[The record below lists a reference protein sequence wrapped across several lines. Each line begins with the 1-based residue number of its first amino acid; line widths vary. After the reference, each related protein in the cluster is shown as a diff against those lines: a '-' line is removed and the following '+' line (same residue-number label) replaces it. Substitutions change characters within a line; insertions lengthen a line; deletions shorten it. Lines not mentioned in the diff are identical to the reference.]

1 MTSEAGETI
10 RLDQFMKFVGL
21 ARSGGQAKHMIQNG
35 EVRVNGEVETRRSR
49 KLREGDLV
57 TIGDQTVEVRLGD
70 SLNSQVGRDAQWKF
84 LL

>member
-1 MTSEAGETI
+1 MTSETGETI

-70 SLNSQVGRDAQWKF
+70 SLNSQVGRDAQ
-84 LL
+84 